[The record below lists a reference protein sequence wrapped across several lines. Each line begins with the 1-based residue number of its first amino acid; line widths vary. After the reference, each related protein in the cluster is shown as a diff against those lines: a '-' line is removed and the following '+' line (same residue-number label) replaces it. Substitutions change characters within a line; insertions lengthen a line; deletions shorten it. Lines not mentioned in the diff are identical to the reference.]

1 MKGMNIIL
9 NNAKKLII
17 AILFLLITIIFQS
30 IVIVRLNIVDRELDY
45 KIKQEKIL
53 NINKHNT
60 AITDEQTN
68 VQESDTTYNKDYT
81 NIDVILSDENLK
93 KYFSNTLFIG
103 DSRTEGLKKF
113 TPVSKYAYFCCNVG
127 NNVNKLITDSFF
139 INNENITLYDTIS
152 KEKYKKIILC
162 MGYNELGWKYE
173 DTFIEK
179 YMGIISKIKEIS
191 PDSDITIISI
201 LHISKDASVSNEYEN
216 NERIDLYNS
225 KIKIMC
231 ETMSCNYLDLNQ
243 KFTDSDGYLLSEG
256 TTDGIHFTNE
266 YYNKYLYEI
275 SCNLKE

>member
-113 TPVSKYAYFCCNVG
+113 TPVSKYAYFCYNVG